1 VRARAIEQGRDYWVR
16 VRLAPVKRV
25 TSVPHGGR
33 GWPGWVGRRRAT
45 VVELVAET
53 GRRQALA
60 VVETDGWECANA
72 HEFAAAEL
80 SRAMLAGQLRYRPCR
95 RRWTVP
101 VRDVLSP
108 TRPPAPAARPEAER
122 ERVVA

>member
-1 VRARAIEQGRDYWVR
+1 MRARAITPGADYWVR

-25 TSVPHGGR
+25 TSVPNGGR
-33 GWPGWVGRRRAT
+33 GWPGWVGRKRAT
-45 VVELVAET
+45 VVELVAEP
-53 GRRQALA
+53 GRRHALA

-72 HEFAAAEL
+72 DQFGAAEL
-80 SRAMLAGQLRYRPCR
+80 SRAMLAGQLRYRPAR

-101 VRDVLSP
+101 VRDVLAP
-108 TRPPAPAARPEAER
+108 TPPAPAARVER